1 MKCRILII
9 GFFILFFLTLYS
21 SSVSDNKAS
30 IRIYKT
36 LVNLPQFSE
45 NPFPVYISLKSFG
58 DSCYGNQYE
67 ESHMYRFLSY
77 QVTGSWEIIGDT
89 LFLTPS
95 FVRYDEESFE
105 YVPRNLPDSLLSIT
119 THSRRFIIN
128 EDTTQLRDDTDYS
141 FLMYGHPDRKQMKS
155 ESIYNLVF
163 EL

>member
-1 MKCRILII
+1 MKFRILII

-36 LVNLPQFSE
+36 LHNLPQYSVD
-45 NPFPVYISLKSFG
+45 PFPEYITLKSFG
-58 DSCYGNQYE
+58 ESCYGNLYE
-67 ESHMYRFLSY
+67 ESHLYLFLSY
-77 QVTGSWEIIGDT
+77 QVTGSWEIVGDT

-95 FVRYDEESFE
+95 FVRYGEQSFD

-119 THSRRFIIN
+119 TYGRRFLIN
-128 EDTTQLRDDTDYS
+128 KDTTQLRDDTDYS
-141 FLMYGHPDRKQMKS
+141 FLMYGLPDREPMKI
-155 ESIYNLVF
+155 ESVYDLIF